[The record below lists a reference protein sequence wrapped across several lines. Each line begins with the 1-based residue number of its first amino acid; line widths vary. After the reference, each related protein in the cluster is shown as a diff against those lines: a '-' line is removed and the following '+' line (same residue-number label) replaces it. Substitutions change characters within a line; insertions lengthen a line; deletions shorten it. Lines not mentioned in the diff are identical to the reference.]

1 MKNLFLLLAIST
13 TLIFTSCEGPSG
25 PPGPPGLDGDIYL
38 GQVFEAN
45 INFNEGNGYGRL
57 ITFPSSIE
65 VYESDVVLVYVLEG
79 VTNGDIDIWSQLPQT
94 YFLPQGT
101 LLYSFDHTFLDVSIF
116 LDANFNLSTLGS
128 DYTDDQIFRIAI
140 LPAEYADSNL
150 TMEEL
155 MYNLQIDTTDIEILP
170 N

>member
-1 MKNLFLLLAIST
+1 MKNLFLLLAFST

-25 PPGPPGLDGDIYL
+25 PPGLPGLDGETIL

-45 INFNEGNGYGRL
+45 ITFTEGNGYGRL

-65 VYESDVVLVYVLEG
+65 VYESDVVLVYLLEE
-79 VTNGDIDIWSQLPQT
+79 VVNGYDVWSQLPQT
-94 YFLPQGT
+94 YFLLQGT
-101 LLYSFDHTFLDVSIF
+101 LLYTFDHTFLDVNIF

-128 DYTDDQIFRIAI
+128 NYTDDQIFRIAI
-140 LPAEYADSNL
+140 LPAEYGKSNL